1 MLLRRL
7 PGLAPQ
13 SRRVSIELG
22 TGLATGDI
30 RHPFDR
36 SSGLR
41 FRSLLGNTRTYV
53 WVVGVYQYSQI
64 SVPQYRLGQPNG
76 APKGGGGGPAD
87 PSPGHVG
94 VFGGVLISQRRPTR
108 RGWDGGRR
116 RPILVRKQR
125 VRTPLLG
132 GLVRATVRKIKS
144 PRVSIELGTG
154 LATGDI
160 RHPFDRSSGLRFR
173 SLLGNTRTYVWVVGV
188 YQYSQISVPQYRLG
202 QPNGAPK
209 GGGGGPADPS
219 PGHVGVFGGVLI
231 SQRRPTRRGWD
242 GGRRRPILVRKQ
254 RGRAPPPQSTGVP
267 VEGGL
272 AGRRYLTG
280 PSRVVTTRLFSEI
293 YWPTGSLGTANR
305 RNRPSK
311 VGYDLSTK

>member
-1 MLLRRL
+1 MQLSVTSRVQESRSNLEPVSQRATLGTLLTVRPASDFAVCSVTPVRTFGWSVCIITVKFQYPNIASGSQTGLRR
-7 PGLAPQ
+7 
-13 SRRVSIELG
+13 
-22 TGLATGDI
+22 
-30 RHPFDR
+30 
-36 SSGLR
+36 
-41 FRSLLGNTRTYV
+41 
-53 WVVGVYQYSQI
+53 
-64 SVPQYRLGQPNG
+64 
-76 APKGGGGGPAD
+76 
-87 PSPGHVG
+87 
-94 VFGGVLISQRRPTR
+94 
-108 RGWDGGRR
+108 
-116 RPILVRKQR
+116 
-125 VRTPLLG
+125 
-132 GLVRATVRKIKS
+132 
-144 PRVSIELGTG
+144 
-154 LATGDI
+154 
-160 RHPFDRSSGLRFR
+160 
-173 SLLGNTRTYVWVVGV
+173 
-188 YQYSQISVPQYRLG
+188 
-202 QPNGAPK
+202 

-272 AGRRYLTG
+272 AGRRSLTG